1 MEDSLSGTLALFSL
15 TALDAKM
22 IGVGTLFIFALYS
35 ALSSALF
42 KPLLKHLE
50 EREGV
55 TEGALHT
62 AGLMRQKAT
71 ALRERY
77 DECMLQ
83 ARIGAN
89 KERAQLVVEAKK
101 IAADTVAQA
110 EALAATEL
118 QAGRQVIAH
127 SIEKARASSEGQSKA
142 LAEALSAK
150 VDAQLSVH

>member
-1 MEDSLSGTLALFSL
+1 MEESLSGSLALFSL

-35 ALSSALF
+35 ALSTALF

-55 TEGALHT
+55 TAGALHT
-62 AGLMRQKAT
+62 AGQMRQKAT

-77 DECMLQ
+77 DEGMFQ
-83 ARIGAN
+83 ARIAAN
-89 KERAQLVVEAKK
+89 KERSQMVLEAKK
-101 IAADTVAQA
+101 AAADTVSNAEAQA
-110 EALAATEL
+110 ASEL
-118 QAGRQVIAH
+118 QAGRQVIAR
-127 SIEKARASSEGQSKA
+127 SIEQAKTSADTQSKA